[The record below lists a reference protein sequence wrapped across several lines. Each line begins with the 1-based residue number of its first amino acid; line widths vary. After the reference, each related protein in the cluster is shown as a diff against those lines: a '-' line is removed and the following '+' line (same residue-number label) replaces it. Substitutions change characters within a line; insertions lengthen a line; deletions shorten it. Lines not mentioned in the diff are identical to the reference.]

1 MASRDT
7 HGVAALHAIDKLLA
21 DRPDKV
27 GHDFSE
33 ATRCVT
39 AFRDELVEAWRASRS
54 EDNRKRMVLANAVL
68 SVIVGGH
75 YPLGGI
81 PWQHIENARKELVTL
96 V

>member
-1 MASRDT
+1 MANSR
-7 HGVAALHAIDKLLA
+7 GSAALRTIDKLLA

-33 ATRCVT
+33 ATRCMT
-39 AFRDELVEAWRASRS
+39 EFRDELIEAWRASHGE
-54 EDNRKRMVLANAVL
+54 EDRKRMVLANSVL

-75 YPLGGI
+75 FPLGGV